1 MKKGRA
7 QKIWLTPL
15 FFTTGATAIFLCAF
29 GFSFPILFLLG
40 KVVAGIAVVLSI
52 ADAII
57 LFSKNVSI
65 SGKREMPTV
74 LGLTDDTEVRLI
86 LDSKSSMPLRATI
99 IDELPYQLQ
108 ERKFRIEKTLEPGRN
123 TAVYQMRPINRG
135 IYKFG
140 TLNVQIEGPL
150 HFIKRRIALPLS
162 TEIAVYPSIKQMHE
176 TELMAFSRMS
186 SPFGHKRHKRIGQSY
201 EFEQISPFTEGDDYR
216 SINWKATG
224 KTRELMVNH
233 YQDERSQNL
242 YCVISKGRSM
252 KMAFRNVTYLDY
264 AINATLA
271 ISNVALKKYDNV
283 GLITFS
289 NKIGTALRAENR
301 SGQIRKILDSLYKE
315 KERTLEP
322 DFELLFK
329 SVNRVARNRSMIL
342 LFANFETKH
351 TADRALPLLKK
362 ISRKHLLVMVLFKDS
377 ELTEKAA
384 QAKESVEDVY
394 RVTLAAKQASEREEI
409 ANKLRKQGIQTI
421 SCTPKQLTIEV
432 INKYMELKSRGII

>member
-1 MKKGRA
+1 MKKGLA
-7 QKIWLTPL
+7 QKVWLTPL
-15 FFTTGATAIFLCAF
+15 FFTTGATAVFLCAF
-29 GFSFPILFLLG
+29 GFSFPLLFRLGQVVAAILIILGAADAFILFRK
-40 KVVAGIAVVLSI
+40 KVPL
-52 ADAII
+52 
-57 LFSKNVSI
+57 K
-65 SGKREMPTV
+65 GKRELPNI
-74 LGLTDDTEVRLI
+74 LGLADDTEVKII
-86 LDSKSSMPLRATI
+86 LDFDSTMPLEATI
-99 IDELPYQLQ
+99 IDELPDQLQ
-108 ERKFRIEKTLEPGRN
+108 ERNFKIEKTLEIGRN
-123 TAVYQMRPINRG
+123 TAAYSMRPIDRG
-135 IYKFG
+135 VYQFG
-140 TLNVQIEGPL
+140 ALNVLLEGPL
-150 HFIKRRIALPLS
+150 RFMKRRIALPLEN
-162 TEIAVYPSIKQMHE
+162 EIGVYPSIKQMHE
-176 TELMAFSRMS
+176 TELLAFSRRA
-186 SPFGHKRHKRIGQSY
+186 SPVGHKRHKRIGQSY

-242 YCVISKGRSM
+242 YCVISKGRAM
-252 KMAFRNVTYLDY
+252 KMAFRHVTYLDY

-301 SGQIRKILDSLYKE
+301 SGQIRKILDSLYHE

-329 SVNRVARNRSMIL
+329 SVNRLARNRSLIL
-342 LFANFETKH
+342 LFANFETRH

-362 ISRKHLLVMVLFKDS
+362 INRKHLLIMVLFKDS
-377 ELTEKAA
+377 ELTEMAA
-384 QAKESVEDVY
+384 RTKESVEDVY

-421 SCTPKQLTIEV
+421 ACEPEQLSVEV